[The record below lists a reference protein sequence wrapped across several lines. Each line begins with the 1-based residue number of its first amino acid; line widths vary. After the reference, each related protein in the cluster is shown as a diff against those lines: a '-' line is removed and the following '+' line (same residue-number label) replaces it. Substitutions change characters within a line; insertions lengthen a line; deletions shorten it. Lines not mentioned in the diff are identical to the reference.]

1 MSPSPFG
8 DYFFNEWCI
17 PYFVAFFIN
26 FIIAWLLFFKARKDE
41 RVQLYILTEF
51 FVAILCFSVA
61 LATCSLDKDTWL
73 FWMVINRVTSLLAVA
88 TLFHFSY
95 VFLYRIKIFE
105 DLLVFLVYLVPL
117 FYISVFLI
125 DIDQLYPSVLE
136 SDGSPFGLFEAD
148 IERFSPP
155 FLWGFFDIFLVV
167 MLILAA
173 VNFFRMFRLEDV
185 EIRRRSAYF
194 ILASLIP
201 LIFITME
208 DFLEVI
214 FPDFNLKLDLGIVS
228 LSITG
233 VIISIGIL
241 KHKLF
246 DIDLILPKSFYYIT
260 TVLVL
265 VWVFILSGEVLVR
278 FITGGEES
286 IFSRFAAVLLT
297 LILFFP
303 VREMAGGLAS
313 RLFPRDFISRRRKTG
328 LPSGTALEIYRKQLQ
343 LAWSG
348 GEITEKEGRLL
359 KDLRLSLGISNREH
373 ERLEKELIGA
383 LEIYRKQL
391 QLAWEGGEIS
401 EKERMMLKDLRLS
414 LGISDKE
421 HERLEKEIIDANV
434 Q

>member
-17 PYFVAFFIN
+17 PYFIAFFVN
-26 FIIAWLLFFKARKDE
+26 FFIAWLLFFKARKE
-41 RVQLYILTEF
+41 EHVQLYILTEF
-51 FVAILCFSVA
+51 FVALLCFSVA
-61 LATCSLDKDTWL
+61 LATCSLDSDTWL
-73 FWMVINRVTSLLAVA
+73 FWMVINRVTSLLAVT

-95 VFLYRIKIFE
+95 VFLYRINIFE
-105 DLLVFLVYLVPL
+105 DLRVFLVHLVPL

-125 DIDQLYPSVLE
+125 DIDILYSSVLE
-136 SDGSPFGLFEAD
+136 SGGSPFGLFEAD

-167 MLILAA
+167 MLVFAA
-173 VNFFRMFRLEDV
+173 VNFFRMFRSEDV
-185 EIRRRSAYF
+185 EIRWRSAYF

-201 LIFITME
+201 LIFTCME
-208 DFLEVI
+208 DFLEAI
-214 FPDFNLKLDLGIVS
+214 FPDFNLKLDLGTVS

-241 KHKLF
+241 KHRLF

-260 TVLVL
+260 TVVVL
-265 VWVFILSGEVLVR
+265 VWVFILSGELLVR
-278 FITGGEES
+278 FITGGEVS
-286 IFSRFAAVLLT
+286 ILSRFAAVLFT
-297 LILFFP
+297 LFLFFP
-303 VREMAGGLAS
+303 VREVVGGLTT
-313 RLFPRDFISRRRKTG
+313 RLFPRDFISRRRKSG
-328 LPSGTALEIYRKQLQ
+328 LSSGV
-343 LAWSG
+343 
-348 GEITEKEGRLL
+348 
-359 KDLRLSLGISNREH
+359 
-373 ERLEKELIGA
+373 A

-401 EKERMMLKDLRLS
+401 EKERRLLNDLRLSLGISGKEHERLERELISALEIYKKQLQLALEGGEITEKEKILLKNLRLS

-421 HERLEKEIIDANV
+421 HERLEKEIIGMNV

>member
-1 MSPSPFG
+1 MAPDLFD
-8 DYFFNEWCI
+8 DYFFNAWSI
-17 PYFVAFFIN
+17 PYFIAFLIN

-41 RVQLYILTEF
+41 QVQLYIIAEF
-51 FVAILCFSVA
+51 FVAILCLSVA
-61 LATCSLDKDTWL
+61 LATCSLDSDTWL
-73 FWMVINRVTSLLAVA
+73 FWMALNRATALLAVA

-95 VFLYRIKIFE
+95 VFLYRTKIFE
-105 DLLVFLVYLVPL
+105 DLRVFLVYVVPL
-117 FYISVFLI
+117 FYISVFSI
-125 DIDQLYPSVLE
+125 DIDQLYPSVGE

-148 IERFSPP
+148 IKRFSPP

-173 VNFFRMFRLEDV
+173 VNFFRMFRLEDK

-201 LIFITME
+201 LIFTTME
-208 DFLEVI
+208 DLLEVI

-233 VIISIGIL
+233 IIISVGIL
-241 KHKLF
+241 KHRLF

-286 IFSRFAAVLLT
+286 ILSRFAAVLLT

-303 VREMAGGLAS
+303 VREMAGGLTT

-328 LPSGTALEIYRKQLQ
+328 LSSGTALEIYRKQLQ
-343 LAWSG
+343 LAWG
-348 GEITEKEGRLL
+348 GGDISEKESRLL
-359 KDLRLSLGISNREH
+359 KDLRLSLGISDKEH
-373 ERLEKELIGA
+373 ERLERELISA
-383 LEIYRKQL
+383 LEIYKKQL
-391 QLAWEGGEIS
+391 QLALEGGKIS
-401 EKERMMLKDLRLS
+401 EKGKILLKDLRLS

-421 HERLEKEIIDANV
+421 HERLEKEIIGMNV
-434 Q
+434 